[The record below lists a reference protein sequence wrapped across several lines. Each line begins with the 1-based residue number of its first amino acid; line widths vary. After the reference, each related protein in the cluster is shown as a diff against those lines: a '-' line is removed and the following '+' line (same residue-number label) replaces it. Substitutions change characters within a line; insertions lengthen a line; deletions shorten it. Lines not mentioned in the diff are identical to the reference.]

1 MATAETKESKTK
13 KPRTDRKVS
22 VQKIQ
27 SIVGAIE
34 KRISSD
40 ETAQTKLT
48 VKELTALGNT
58 AAKLNKILREVDKQN
73 IQRERNL
80 ARGNKSDLF
89 RN

>member
-1 MATAETKESKTK
+1 MAGETKPEVKTK

-22 VQKIQ
+22 VQKLQ

-40 ETAQTKLT
+40 DTAETKLT

-58 AAKLNKILREVDKQN
+58 AAKLNKILQEVDKQN
-73 IQRERNL
+73 IQREKNL
-80 ARGNKSDLF
+80 ARGNKPDLF

>member
-1 MATAETKESKTK
+1 MASAEPKNLKSK

-22 VQKIQ
+22 VQKLQ

-40 ETAQTKLT
+40 DTAETNLT

-58 AAKLNKILREVDKQN
+58 AAKLNKILQEVDKQN
-73 IQRERNL
+73 IQREKNL
-80 ARGNKSDLF
+80 ARGNKPDLF